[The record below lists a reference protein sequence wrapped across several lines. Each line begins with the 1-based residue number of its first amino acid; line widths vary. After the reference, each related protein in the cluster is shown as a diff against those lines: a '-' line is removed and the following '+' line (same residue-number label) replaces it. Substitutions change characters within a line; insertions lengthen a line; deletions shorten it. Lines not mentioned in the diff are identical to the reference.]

1 MSQTFVSKGILAAI
15 IIVTMIVSCLA
26 SSAVTTA
33 LQTSQTGQGVLG
45 PTGPQGPKGDTG
57 ETGATGP
64 VGSTGETG
72 SAGAAGATGPQ
83 GPKGDKGDTGAM
95 GATGP
100 AGPAGNASRFLLV
113 GSFNVSL
120 NGDLIVNDSS
130 ASYHYKRISVPQL
143 TLADM
148 PLVTVYEN
156 TITGQNTTV
165 WAEPSSQR
173 LGSPL
178 PFVIYD
184 EGCVYLFYKQT
195 DLVLPPTWGPA
206 LQFTGEY
213 KIVIVK

>member
-64 VGSTGETG
+64 SGSTGETG
-72 SAGAAGATGPQ
+72 SAGATGPQ

-100 AGPAGNASRFLLV
+100 VGPAGNASRFLLV

-130 ASYHYKRISVPQL
+130 ASYHYKRISVPQM

-195 DLVLPPTWGPA
+195 DLVSPPTWGPA